1 MNKETNNKAELAGVI
16 LSEPEYSH
24 TVYGET
30 FYLMDIGVARNS
42 GTIDKIR
49 LLISEKLFEQDDK
62 YTGKTVR
69 VSGEYRSFNKH
80 ENDTSRLLL
89 FLFVND
95 IEETDCTCED
105 DVKTNSIE
113 LEGNICR
120 EPIYRKTPFGRE
132 IADLLIAVNR
142 AHGKSDYIPCITWGR
157 NAKSASRIEVG
168 TRVRVEGR
176 IQSREYVKRISETE
190 AENRIAYEVSASRIE
205 VIKDDE

>member
-24 TVYGET
+24 AVYGET
-30 FYLMDIGVARNS
+30 FYLMDIGVARVS

-49 LLISEKLFEQDDK
+49 LLISEKLFEKDDE

-80 ENDTSRLLL
+80 ENDTNRLLL

-95 IEETDCTCED
+95 IEETDHICED
-105 DVKTNSIE
+105 DTKTNSIE
-113 LEGNICR
+113 LEGSICK

-132 IADLLIAVNR
+132 ITDLLIAVNR
-142 AHGKSDYIPCITWGR
+142 AYGKSDYIPCIAWGR
-157 NAKSASRIEVG
+157 NAKSAARIEVG

-176 IQSREYVKRISETE
+176 IQSRGYVKRISETE

-205 VIKDDE
+205 VIKDGE